1 MNNEELEKE
10 IERIKERNKR
20 VEKDKA
26 WEVSMTRRVCIMI
39 LTYLVVITYSFI
51 IKKVNN
57 IYLSSMVPVIGF
69 FLSGLSLKLIRKLWE
84 NRR

>member
-1 MNNEELEKE
+1 
-10 IERIKERNKR
+10 
-20 VEKDKA
+20 
-26 WEVSMTRRVCIMI
+26 MI